1 MGAIWL
7 IIILFSTLSGVDENA
22 SNPHG
27 NDLQVIRDTPHLS
40 MDLAEE
46 IKGLYR
52 LLDVISE
59 IGSNGCGNGH
69 FRHAIRGLAD
79 LPST

>member
-1 MGAIWL
+1 MIP
-7 IIILFSTLSGVDENA
+7 FSNLSVVEENA
-22 SNPHG
+22 SSQHG
-27 NDLQVIRDTPHLS
+27 NNLQSIRVPPPLS

-59 IGSNGCGNGH
+59 YGGHGYGNGR
-69 FRHAIRGLAD
+69 FGQATRGLAD

>member
-1 MGAIWL
+1 MIP
-7 IIILFSTLSGVDENA
+7 FSNLSVVDENA
-22 SNPHG
+22 LSPHE
-27 NDLQVIRDTPHLS
+27 NNLQSIGVPPPLS

-52 LLDVISE
+52 LSDVISE
-59 IGSNGCGNGH
+59 YRGHGYGNGR
-69 FRHAIRGLAD
+69 FGHATRGLAD